1 MSKKRKTEL
10 LVYCGPSFTG
20 QLQQFTV
27 LKGSIPSYMDKHIE
41 NCPEIKN
48 LFVPTTKLASTREKL
63 AIEGSK
69 ENQIYKKILEHQKK
83 ESEIR

>member
-27 LKGSIPSYMDKHIE
+27 LKDDIPSHMDNHIE
-41 NCPEIKN
+41 NCPDIQS
-48 LFVPTTKLASTREKL
+48 LLVPTSKLAVTREKL
-63 AIEGSK
+63 RTEGSK
-69 ENQIYKKILEHQKK
+69 ENQIYKKILEYQKEVK
-83 ESEIR
+83 VR